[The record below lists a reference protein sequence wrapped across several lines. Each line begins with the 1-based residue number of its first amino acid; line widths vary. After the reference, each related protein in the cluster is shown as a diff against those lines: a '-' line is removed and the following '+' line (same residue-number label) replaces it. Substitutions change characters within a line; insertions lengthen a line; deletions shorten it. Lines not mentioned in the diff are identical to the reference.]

1 MYSSRLKAL
10 STLVAIGGLSIAVGA
25 AQGPS
30 PAAIGAMQVERVKS
44 NLYVVTA
51 SAPGSTFTG
60 GNTAVFVTEDG
71 ITLVDTKLAGFGRA
85 LLERVRTISDKPIV
99 RIIST
104 HTHGD
109 HSGNY
114 PVLGAPMVETIVH
127 EKARADMVKRAE
139 FSGDRAQY
147 APRRTFTERLTIG
160 TGQDRIDLY
169 YFGRGHTNGDA
180 FVVFTGLKTMHVG
193 DMFAWKALPYIDREA
208 GGSVL
213 EHAQSLARAVVTVK
227 DVDTIINGHMPVST
241 WSDLKEYAEF
251 TSDFVA
257 YARRAKNAGKPV
269 DDAAASYSVP
279 VRFRGYVPT
288 LPETP
293 TVADTLRLAY
303 EEIK

>member
-1 MYSSRLKAL
+1 MYLSRLKVL
-10 STLVAIGGLSIAVGA
+10 STLVAIGALSIAVRA

-30 PAAIGAMQVERVKS
+30 PAAIATMQVERVKS
-44 NLYVVTA
+44 NLYIVTA
-51 SAPGSTFTG
+51 SAPGAPFNG
-60 GNTAVFVTEDG
+60 GNPAVFVTDDG

-85 LLERVRTISDKPIV
+85 LLDRVRSITDKPIV

-109 HSGNY
+109 HTGNY
-114 PVLGAPMVETIVH
+114 PVLGAPIVETIVH
-127 EKARADMVKRAE
+127 ENARADMVKRAE

-147 APRRTFTERLTIG
+147 APNRTFKERLTIG
-160 TGQDRIDLY
+160 MGNDRIDLY

-180 FVVFTGLKTMHVG
+180 FVVFAGLKTMHAG

-241 WSDLKEYAEF
+241 WSDLKEYADF
-251 TSDFVA
+251 ASDFVA
-257 YARRAKNAGKPV
+257 YARRAKKEGKPV

-279 VRFRGYVPT
+279 PRFSGYVPT
-288 LPETP
+288 LPDTP

-303 EEIK
+303 DEIK